1 MVPHTSGIVRLT
13 FSAFAGTIEYSEL
26 KRIVWPADGLP
37 MAVAKQALGK
47 SGAGPSNAGGERIVP
62 PRSAKIVI
70 AGGFGVGKT
79 TFVGAVSEIAP
90 LRSEAAMT
98 EVSAGIDDTSL
109 VKTKTTTT
117 VAMDFGRIT
126 IDKALVLYVFGTPGQ
141 ARFGFMWDDIA
152 LGALG
157 ALILVDHRRLD
168 DSFHAI
174 DFFEERAIPFGIGL
188 NHFEGTTTPQIEDV
202 REALAVN
209 ESVPIVLCD
218 ARSNESA
225 KQTLLVVLRNVRTQ
239 MSRRLEMSK

>member
-1 MVPHTSGIVRLT
+1 
-13 FSAFAGTIEYSEL
+13 
-26 KRIVWPADGLP
+26 
-37 MAVAKQALGK
+37 MAVAHETLAH
-47 SGAGPSNAGGERIVP
+47 SGAASSRGTAEQTVP

-98 EVSAGIDDTSL
+98 EMSSGIDDTSL

-126 IDKALVLYVFGTPGQ
+126 IDKSVVLYVFGTPGQ

-174 DFFEERAIPFGIGL
+174 DFFEERDIPFGIGL
-188 NHFEGTTTPQIEDV
+188 NHFEGSTAPVVDKV

-209 ESVPIVLCD
+209 ESVPVVLCD

-239 MSRRLEMSK
+239 MSRKLEVGAAR